1 VTILLRRLILALLLA
16 VVVYGAFVIW
26 TGVQT
31 LGSALADFHWS
42 ALGLALLLSSLNY
55 CLRFLKWEY
64 YLRLLGVPK
73 VPTYDSFLVF
83 LSGFVLTVTPGKV
96 GEVFKSAVL
105 QKTHGIDLALTAPI
119 VVGER
124 LTDVIAIVVLV
135 VVGSLGFHGGL
146 LWAAFG
152 ALAVIAVLV
161 GILWD
166 APVSALL
173 SRIERSGGKLAA
185 HLPRIRTAR
194 ASLIKV
200 AGLRTL
206 PLPTVLSLIG
216 WTAEGIGLWGLLGG
230 FGQDTPLVVALFFYA
245 TSTLAGAL
253 VPVPGGLG
261 VAETILQ
268 GGLSELAGVPAAAA
282 TGAMLLSRFATLWWA
297 VLVGFAALGLLR
309 LRFPRALA

>member
-1 VTILLRRLILALLLA
+1 MLLA
-16 VVVYGAFVIW
+16 ILVYGAFVIW
-26 TGVQT
+26 TGVKT
-31 LGSALADFHWS
+31 LGQALADFHWG
-42 ALGLALLLSSLNY
+42 ALAAALLLSSFNY

-73 VPTYDSFLVF
+73 LRTSDSFLVF

-124 LTDVIAIVVLV
+124 LTDVIAIVILV
-135 VVGSLGFHGGL
+135 IVGSIGFAGGL
-146 LWAAFG
+146 LWAGLG
-152 ALAVIAVLV
+152 AGAVILLLVL
-161 GILWD
+161 ILWD
-166 APVSALL
+166 APVAAVLR
-173 SRIERSGGKLAA
+173 RIERGGGKLTTY
-185 HLPRIRTAR
+185 LPKIHTAR
-194 ASLIKV
+194 TSLV
-200 AGLRTL
+200 AVARLRTL
-206 PLPTVLSLIG
+206 PLPTGLSLIG
-216 WTAEGIGLWGLLGG
+216 WAAEGLGLWGLLQG
-230 FGQDTPLVVALFFYA
+230 FGQDTKASVAMFFYA

-268 GGLSELAGVPAAAA
+268 GGLSELGGVPLAAA

>member
-1 VTILLRRLILALLLA
+1 VTSLLRRLLLAMLLA
-16 VVVYGAFVIW
+16 VLVYGAFVVW
-26 TGVQT
+26 TGVRS
-31 LGSALADFHWS
+31 LGLALANFNWLMF
-42 ALGLALLLSSLNY
+42 AVALLLSSLNY

-73 VPTYDSFLVF
+73 LRTSDSFLVF

-105 QKTHGIDLALTAPI
+105 QKTHGIELALTAPI

-124 LTDVIAIVVLV
+124 LTDVIAIVLLVIVGSIGFAGGLFWAGLGAIAV
-135 VVGSLGFHGGL
+135 VVL
-146 LWAAFG
+146 L
-152 ALAVIAVLV
+152 AL
-161 GILWD
+161 ILWD
-166 APVSALL
+166 APTAAVL
-173 SRIERSGGKLAA
+173 SRIERAGGKLSAQ
-185 HLPRIRTAR
+185 LPKIRTAR
-194 ASLIKV
+194 ASLLTVVRLK
-200 AGLRTL
+200 TL
-206 PLPTVLSLIG
+206 LIPTVLSLVG
-216 WTAEGIGLWGLLGG
+216 WAGEGLGLWGLLHG
-230 FGQDTPLVVALFFYA
+230 FGSETPAAVALFFYA

-268 GGLSELAGVPAAAA
+268 GGLSELGGVPLAAA